1 MEIWRDIKGYEG
13 LYQVSNYGKVR
24 SLDRTTFA
32 NSRWGKVRSM
42 NFKGRIIKQ
51 FVGKNGYMKVSLC
64 KDGKVHSKDV
74 HRLVYEAFIRE
85 IVEGMQ
91 VNHIDENKTNNKVEN
106 LNLLTPK
113 ENSNWGTAI
122 ERMKKTKRLRNV

>member
-1 MEIWRDIKGYEG
+1 MEIWRDIEGYEG
-13 LYQVSNYGKVR
+13 LYQVSNYGRVR

-64 KDGKVHSKDV
+64 KDGKVHSKDI
-74 HRLVYEAFIRE
+74 HRLVYEAFIGE
-85 IVEGMQ
+85 IVEEMQ

-113 ENSNWGTAI
+113 ENTNWGTAI